1 MSKSTWFDAE
11 SNDLMFS
18 KYVTQMG
25 SWQEAMA
32 DGIIEPWEIKKQ
44 AERIGELLSALEPKL
59 NDELHE
65 EITDIFYEIAV
76 LYGMVQVSEM
86 VSQEE
91 GGRT

>member
-1 MSKSTWFDAE
+1 MLKSTWFDVE

-18 KYVTQMG
+18 KYVTQMD
-25 SWQEAMA
+25 SWQDAMA

-44 AERIGELLSALEPKL
+44 AERIGELLSALEAKL

-65 EITDIFYEIAV
+65 EITNIFYEVAV

-86 VSQEE
+86 ALQEE
-91 GGRT
+91 GGRA